1 MSRAN
6 KKNPY
11 HNPQKASSRRTFQ
24 HILSFLLA
32 IVVFVVGLSATVL
45 FGFFNN
51 RAVKQSFQT
60 VSYYNGVRDSII
72 SQCQYIS
79 TSSAIDNGIYDEVF
93 TTKVIS
99 DDVKDYISSVLSGK
113 EYNNNFSDINSA
125 LKNRITQ
132 NLQSKGYKVD
142 SETEA
147 KIDRFCY
154 DVLQKYRLAVTV
166 PFLSYFF
173 TIKSALNTVI
183 YILAIFAT
191 LVIIATTFVMLAL
204 YRFKVIHKTFRM
216 LAYSFISGGLML
228 FVSSLYCD
236 LSGIAKSINI
246 RPDYIQNA
254 IQDYFTFG
262 TSFAYFVAVTLIVL
276 GTIFAIASEV
286 LREKV
291 KHNYFLR
298 LEDNFRERINKEI
311 ESASANVDSQMK
323 DVNAAYRNRIEHD
336 EFNKFAQEQLE
347 NVRLDTNIDYDT
359 GVKPRNRR
367 INRTSDTS
375 ADSDFTEINPDDYI

>member
-154 DVLQKYRLAVTV
+154 DVLQKYQLAVTV
-166 PFLSYFF
+166 PFLNYFF

>member
-11 HNPQKASSRRTFQ
+11 HNPQKASSRRTLQ

-154 DVLQKYRLAVTV
+154 DVLQKYQLAVTV

-254 IQDYFTFG
+254 LQDYFTFG

>member
-154 DVLQKYRLAVTV
+154 DVLQKYQLAVTV

-254 IQDYFTFG
+254 LQDYFTFG